1 MAQSKGCNETKEDV
15 MTRSIAASKTGE
27 RVFSKKTD
35 SGRVMRLLL
44 HPLGA
49 TKRCAPRFLT
59 SSGRN
64 GAEHP

>member
-44 HPLGA
+44 HPLGGDETLRA
-49 TKRCAPRFLT
+49 KISNQFMKEWC
-59 SSGRN
+59 
-64 GAEHP
+64 